1 LIETPLD
8 FHGVLPSGVSDLVF
22 PEFFVIAILRF
33 FVAHLTKGVP
43 LWHGKVRPPPLSAIQ
58 KKLLVF
64 LTKRRDSPQHLVRR
78 IRIILLASEKQNAE
92 QIAPQVGLCVKT
104 VRTWRHRWND
114 QAEQLTVIEA
124 KGDEKALHDFIVDV
138 VLADEPYNGE
148 RGKYTPE
155 QITQLYAIAC
165 ESPEDSDRPI
175 SHWSCRELSE
185 EMVKRGIVKHIPI
198 STLWDFLKSRRFETS
213 QDGRLDDSKIRRSNL
228 SRAK

>member
-1 LIETPLD
+1 M
-8 FHGVLPSGVSDLVF
+8 
-22 PEFFVIAILRF
+22 AR
-33 FVAHLTKGVP
+33 KGTAP
-43 LWHGKVRPPPLSAIQ
+43 TLSPIQ
-58 KKLLVF
+58 KNLLVS
-64 LTKRRDSPQHLVRR
+64 LTKRRDSAQHLVRR
-78 IRIILLASEKQNAE
+78 VRVILLAADAHNDE

-104 VRTWRHRWND
+104 VRTWRHRWN
-114 QAEQLTVIEA
+114 QQSEQLTAVEE

-138 VLADEPYNGE
+138 VLADNPYNGK

-185 EMVKRGIVKHIPI
+185 EMVKRNIVEHIPI

-213 QDGRLDDSKIRRSNL
+213 QDGRLDESKVRRSRV

>member
-1 LIETPLD
+1 M
-8 FHGVLPSGVSDLVF
+8 
-22 PEFFVIAILRF
+22 AR
-33 FVAHLTKGVP
+33 KGTAP
-43 LWHGKVRPPPLSAIQ
+43 TWSAIQ
-58 KKLLVF
+58 KNLLVS
-64 LTKRRDSPQHLVRR
+64 LTKRRDSAQHFVRR
-78 IRIILLASEKQNAE
+78 VRIVLLAAEKQNDE

-104 VRTWRHRWND
+104 VRTWRHRWNQ

-124 KGDEKALHDFIVDV
+124 KGDEKTLHDFIVDV

-165 ESPEDSDRPI
+165 EPPEDSDRPI

-185 EMVKRGIVKHIPI
+185 EMVKRGIVEHIPI
-198 STLWDFLKSRRFETS
+198 STLWDFLKSRRFEAA
-213 QDGRLDDSKIRRSNL
+213 QDGRLDESKVRRSRV